1 MVSVERWGIL
11 DKEVASCG
19 GRDPHYE
26 DKFALALGWEGVVL
40 RLTKVRLRQFPKVV
54 FPYQGGLMEG
64 GHPALY

>member
-1 MVSVERWGIL
+1 MVSVERWEIL

-40 RLTKVRLRQFPKVV
+40 KIGRAHV
-54 FPYQGGLMEG
+54 
-64 GHPALY
+64 